1 MRELTRKPLSW
12 FRRGSNIR
20 QKQRS
25 EAESR
30 QLGKSL
36 RERQLSPVWAM
47 SDGTLLI
54 GYGRLEAATLEGLES
69 LDVVITDKAVTEV
82 DVLAIQ
88 FQENMLRQD
97 LSDFEKV
104 CIVERLRALCPKL
117 IAKDLAERLHVDPS
131 TITRLMSA
139 SKVIPAAREAFEAG
153 AITLS
158 HVYELSKLGSQQ
170 QHELLPV
177 AVNGGSREAI
187 STEERRRRNG
197 NGPAIRLDGV
207 KCPLSNATV
216 VPSDDGDCLR
226 CSKNEEGEAS
236 LPKSFAED
244 WIAGTLQTFILSDEE
259 IAEVK
264 ARIPIELKR
273 LIPGFFKCVT
283 IAALLSILQRRA
295 LAFNLAKGVPFSDSE
310 ELSGKLVEKL
320 WRNLFGGWPTGN
332 SGAWVTTIRN
342 SILMDYFRAK
352 ERERKHLKKRNDA
365 ALANLHDESFDE
377 TSFNEF
383 VEELHATSPQL
394 IQQHL
399 RADAKWAKTVASYE
413 KKLADAADDVMS
425 MEVEGQF
432 LPLRKKRRRR
442 GPHS

>member
-12 FRRGSNIR
+12 FRRGSDIM

-30 QLGKSL
+30 ELGKSL

-69 LDVVITDKAVTEV
+69 LDVVITDEAVTEV

-88 FQENMLRQD
+88 FQENMLRQN
-97 LSDFEKV
+97 LLDFEKV

-117 IAKDLAERLHVDPS
+117 MAQDLAERLRVDPS

-139 SKVIPAAREAFEAG
+139 SKVVPAAREAFEAG

-177 AVNGGSREAI
+177 AVNGGNREAI
-187 STEERRRRNG
+187 STEERGRRNG
-197 NGPAIRLDGV
+197 NGPAIRLNRV

-216 VPSDDGDCLR
+216 VPSGDGDCLR

-236 LPKSFAED
+236 LPKSFAEE
-244 WIAGTLQTFILSDEE
+244 WIGGTLQTFILSEEE

-264 ARIPIELKR
+264 ARFRIELMR
-273 LIPGFFKCVT
+273 LLPGFFKSVT
-283 IAALLSILQRRA
+283 IAALLPVIQRRS
-295 LAFNLAKGVPFSDSE
+295 LAFYLAKGIRSDAE
-310 ELSGKLVEKL
+310 DLAAKHVEKI
-320 WRNLFGGWPTGN
+320 WKQLFGGWPHGN
-332 SGAWVTTIRN
+332 PGSWVTTIRN
-342 SILMDYFRAK
+342 STLMDYFRAK
-352 ERERKHLKKRNDA
+352 KRERKHFTEWNDA
-365 ALANLHDESFDE
+365 ALANVHDESFDE

-383 VEELHATSPQL
+383 VEEQQATSPEL
-394 IQQHL
+394 IAQHL
-399 RADAKWAKTVASYE
+399 RADAKWARTVASAQQ
-413 KKLADAADDVMS
+413 KLVDAADDVMS
-425 MEVEGQF
+425 MEVEGQSV
-432 LPLRKKRRRR
+432 PLRKKRRRR
-442 GPHS
+442 PE